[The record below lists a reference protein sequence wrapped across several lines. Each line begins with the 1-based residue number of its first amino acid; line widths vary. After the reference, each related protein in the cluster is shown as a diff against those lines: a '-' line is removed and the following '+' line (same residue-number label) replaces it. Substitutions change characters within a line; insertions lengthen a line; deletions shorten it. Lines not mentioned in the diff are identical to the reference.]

1 MTITKTVDIPDDRHL
16 RFDYELPHDV
26 YADKAQVIIEF
37 PVREKPK
44 TDNNGIPRIT
54 RKQIDEMVK
63 NSKTLPKI
71 SGILSS
77 LGDVDLDEWR
87 MKRLAKHL

>member
-1 MTITKTVDIPDDRHL
+1 MTITQTVTIPDDHRIML
-16 RFDYELPHDV
+16 EIPRDIPAGET
-26 YADKAQVIIEF
+26 QVIIQF
-37 PVREKPK
+37 PAKEKHK
-44 TDNNGIPRIT
+44 SEGSGIPRIT
-54 RKQIDEMVK
+54 RKEIEAMRK
-63 NSKTLPKI
+63 NSPRTQAI